1 MKPVRL
7 ELSSV
12 LTVLSVPAALSFV
25 FPFGAIGFRP
35 ASRPAPSG
43 ASAAFVAMSDEEQVQ
58 AMRSAKTSWQVNA
71 SGERMLRAD
80 LSVGELPEDPSL
92 SSLEIVSG
100 PTRSPRSVVDSP
112 LAAYPRSLAAPAV
125 KRIPREAEAESRPP
139 AFPKS
144 ELLKID

>member
-1 MKPVRL
+1 MKPIRL
-7 ELSSV
+7 EFASV
-12 LTVLSVPAALSFV
+12 LTVLTVPAALSLV

-35 ASRPAPSG
+35 ESRSDRTG
-43 ASAAFVAMSDEEQVQ
+43 ASASFVTMSEEEQSQ

-71 SGERMLRAD
+71 SGERKVRAD

-100 PTRSPRSVVDSP
+100 PTRSPRTVVDSP

-125 KRIPREAEAESRPP
+125 KRIPREAEAESRTS

>member
-7 ELSSV
+7 EFASV